1 MPQLPFYN
9 RQVTT
14 QGLGAGPVNLPTT
27 SADQQFLNAGAE
39 MAARVTEDIT
49 RTANDTAMQ
58 GASLNLDNLKYNLD
72 KSVQEKQ
79 GLDARTAA
87 ADALKQFDQ
96 ASSELDQTIPA
107 SRREDW
113 SVLKATTRLQLQSST
128 DSHSLNE
135 YRRYQQGQF
144 EGRMNIA
151 ELDAGRYWD
160 NHGALKI
167 SEAKAFDA
175 IDTYADIS
183 GWSPEQ
189 TAAMKQE
196 MQQKMAKN
204 ATLSNIASRT
214 QSMMNADG
222 TLNAYD
228 GTIDADQLTTA
239 MIWQESKGSQLDAN
253 GKPLTSKKGAVG
265 IAQIMKDTGPEAAEA
280 AGLPWDEVRW
290 KNDPAYNFALGKAYL
305 NKQLKRFGGNPVL
318 ALAAYNA
325 GAGMVNDWINGTN
338 ITGKIKVF

>member
-305 NKQLKRFGGNPVL
+305 
-318 ALAAYNA
+318 
-325 GAGMVNDWINGTN
+325 
-338 ITGKIKVF
+338 